1 MGQPRFRRHPED
13 ALSRVLVAGFEQTAE
28 LFAFDAILRQFG
40 PQVVTTAFEAVGN
53 VLEEQQAEDN
63 VLVLRGI
70 DLPTERV
77 SGLPKSV
84 GVVQVAGHYV
94 IVRHQSSVLP
104 TDVNVPK
111 NVVGNAPND
120 TIAPCWPLFILP
132 KSPE

>member
-28 LFAFDAILRQFG
+28 LFAFDDILRQFG

-94 IVRHQSSVLP
+94 IDRHQSSVLP

>member
-120 TIAPCWPLFILP
+120 TIASCWPLFILP